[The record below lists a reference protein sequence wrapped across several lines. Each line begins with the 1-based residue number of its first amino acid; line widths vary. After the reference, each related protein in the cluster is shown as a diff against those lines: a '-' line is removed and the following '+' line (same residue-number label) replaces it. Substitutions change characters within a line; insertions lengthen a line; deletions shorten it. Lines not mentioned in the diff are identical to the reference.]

1 MVEITTNDNEFAE
14 HLKILTWLKDYLRT
28 LNPGDKAQGSLIDI
42 AQFYLNQL
50 LDSAKTERFKKY
62 AWIDWQ
68 GAEQFDRQPQ
78 HEQKLVIEASE
89 FLAEG
94 THPGFSLTA
103 FLAKAHRLGW
113 RKFILYRTR
122 AQRMISTAAMGNGD
136 TDDVEM
142 DV

>member
-1 MVEITTNDNEFAE
+1 
-14 HLKILTWLKDYLRT
+14 

-50 LDSAKTERFKKY
+50 LDSARTERFENY
-62 AWIDWQ
+62 TWIDQQ
-68 GAEQFDRQPQ
+68 GAGQFDRQPQ
-78 HEQKLVIEASE
+78 HEQNLVIEASE

-94 THPGFSLTA
+94 TDPAFSLTV

-122 AQRMISTAAMGNGD
+122 GQRLISTAAMGDGD